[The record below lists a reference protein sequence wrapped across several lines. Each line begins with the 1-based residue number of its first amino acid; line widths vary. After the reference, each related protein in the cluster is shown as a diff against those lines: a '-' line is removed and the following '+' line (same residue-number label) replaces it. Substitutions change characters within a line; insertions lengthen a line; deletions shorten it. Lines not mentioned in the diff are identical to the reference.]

1 MSRKLFLFLLNFYF
15 LSVAAQQQIGQF
27 MAYGPE
33 TKYLSGFNYK
43 VYQSN
48 TGYLWIC
55 TMNGVVRFDGKRYN
69 NFFSDYL
76 NPNSPT
82 DNIVSD
88 VMEDK
93 NGHLW
98 IAGFSKGVSRYDQRT
113 GRFRKYPVLSSD
125 NNPIYGVNKIVNDS
139 ERDLWFATAGRG
151 IAKYDFVKDTF
162 DFFYQEPL
170 SATDGTQRGYNY
182 TTDIIP
188 DPYNTDQLWVA
199 TFHGLFLFNKST
211 GTFTHFPC
219 LNEDPAKDILINDL
233 ELLPNGTLWMGTWG
247 TGMKCFDIRQ
257 NKFCPK
263 TPATFSNIVYD
274 IKAVNDSV
282 LYAAC
287 LGKGLF
293 AYHIRT
299 DKAADITPVD
309 NAALSLTKRTEIQK
323 ISITPG
329 GGVFASGQFYL
340 YQQHPFYTRLKK
352 NIVFNGSDQ
361 SLQQLNGMVWHKKNR
376 QYWFN
381 SHEAIYS
388 MPASF
393 GAVKKYPASLG
404 TAPDNV
410 IYTIAVDKN
419 AAVWAT
425 ASVDGL
431 LKYSEENE
439 EFYKPRN
446 DIPLPDSV
454 IRDIRKINTDTAGNL
469 WLYGNKMIHYFDVVQ
484 HTTKSFPIQ
493 WDRHYKGRKNIVG
506 GELLVSPAGE
516 AWLLTQQGIFI
527 YNKKGFVKQVYK
539 TGTTQNDMAQQMV
552 MVGAFSN
559 KYKTFW
565 FSSGDGLQVMDYE
578 THAILANHTIADGL
592 PSMLIRGIVV
602 DSLSRIWVAT
612 SAGLGYFDPSKKIW
626 QTFNRF
632 DGLETDFLDGGI
644 YYTDNNM
651 LAIAQPNG
659 FSFYT
664 PEHILITAD
673 TPYLRI
679 TSIQVNNE
687 AYTDTVLPEFV
698 KQIELPYHQNNIII
712 EYAAMDWVYPAKTNY
727 RYRIEGIAGQDTW
740 IPNDEARLNLAGLQP
755 GKYVLHLRALG
766 SGGAWSN
773 EVVLPVLIHPPFW
786 RTAWFIGLVSL
797 LIFFSGWKLFQYRI
811 AQVKKLERMR
821 NNISQN
827 LHDDIGASLSNIG
840 ILNELARRNMNEQ
853 KDKATEYLD
862 RAAEDI
868 QHISE
873 TLGDIVW
880 NINPLFDNINNLFI
894 RMKRYA
900 ADMAEGKNIHC
911 EFEMPEDADLNLP
924 MDKRRDFYLLYKEAI
939 NNMVK
944 HSAAQHAWIS
954 IRLSA
959 SLLQLVIKD
968 NGKGFDESLLKEGN
982 GLSNMRQRALQLN
995 GKLKIDSLPDKGT
1008 SLQFSMPV

>member
-1 MSRKLFLFLLNFYF
+1 
-15 LSVAAQQQIGQF
+15 

-48 TGYLWIC
+48 TGYLWVC

-88 VMEDK
+88 VTEDK

-98 IAGFSKGVSRYDQRT
+98 IAGFSKGASRYNQRT
-113 GRFRKYPVLSSD
+113 GSFRKYPVLSSD
-125 NNPIYGVNKIVNDS
+125 NNPIYGINKIINDYQY
-139 ERDLWFATAGRG
+139 DLWFATAGRG
-151 IAKYDFVKDTF
+151 LARYNFVKDTF

-182 TTDIIP
+182 TTDIIQ

-199 TFHGLFLFNKST
+199 TFHGLFLFNKPT
-211 GTFTHFPC
+211 GKFTHFPC
-219 LNEDPAKDILINDL
+219 IDTDPAKDILINDL
-233 ELLPNGTLWMGTWG
+233 ELHQNGILWMGTWG
-247 TGMKCFDIRQ
+247 EGIKSFDIRKK
-257 NKFCPK
+257 KFTQKIFPG
-263 TPATFSNIVYD
+263 FSNIVYD

-293 AYHIRT
+293 AYNINT
-299 DKAADITPVD
+299 NTASDITPVD
-309 NAALSLTKRTEIQK
+309 NAALALTKRTEIQK
-323 ISITPG
+323 ISVTAG
-329 GGVFASGQFYL
+329 GGIFASGQFYL

-352 NIVFNGSDQ
+352 NIVFNDDDKQ
-361 SLQQLNGMVWHKKNR
+361 LRNLNGIVWDKKNQ

-381 SHEAIYS
+381 SHDAIYS
-388 MPASF
+388 MPAELSP
-393 GAVKKYPASLG
+393 VKIYITKLSK
-404 TAPDNV
+404 APYNL

-419 AAVWAT
+419 TSVWAT
-425 ASVDGL
+425 TSLDGL
-431 LKYSEENE
+431 LKYNKEKNG
-439 EFYKPRN
+439 FYKPEAG
-446 DIPLPDSV
+446 IPLPDSV
-454 IRDIRKINTDTAGNL
+454 LNTIRKINTDKEGNL
-469 WLYGNKMIHYFDVVQ
+469 WLYGNKVIRYFDVVQ
-484 HTTKSFPIQ
+484 NKTKSFPIQ
-493 WDRHYKGRKNIVG
+493 WDNTYNGQKNVVG

-527 YNKKGFVKQVYK
+527 YNKNGFVKQVYK
-539 TGTTQNDMAQQMV
+539 TGSTQDDMAQQMV
-552 MVGAFSN
+552 MVGAFSE
-559 KYKTFW
+559 KYKVFW
-565 FSSGDGLQVMDYE
+565 FSSGDGLQVMNYE
-578 THAILANHTIADGL
+578 THTVLANHTIADGL
-592 PSMLIRGIVV
+592 PSMLIRGIVI
-602 DSLSRIWVAT
+602 DSLNRVWVAT
-612 SAGLGYFDPSKKIW
+612 SAGLGYFDPLKKIW

-644 YYTDNNM
+644 YYTGNNM
-651 LAIAQPNG
+651 LAIAQSGG
-659 FSFYT
+659 FSLYK
-664 PEHILITAD
+664 PENILIAED

-679 TSIQVNNE
+679 TSIQVNNQ

-698 KQIELPYHQNNIII
+698 KQVELPYNKNNIII

-755 GKYVLHLRALG
+755 GKYTLHLRALG

-773 EVVLPVLIHPPFW
+773 EVVLPILIHPPFW
-786 RTAWFIGLVSL
+786 RTVWFIGLVSL

-880 NINPLFDNINNLFI
+880 NINPMFDNINNLFI

-911 EFEMPEDADLNLP
+911 VFEMPEDADLNLP

-944 HSAAQHAWIS
+944 HSSAQHAWIS

-959 SLLQLVIKD
+959 SQLNLLIKD
-968 NGKGFDESLLKEGN
+968 DGKGFDESLLKEGN
-982 GLSNMRQRALQLN
+982 GLSNMRQRAQQLN
-995 GKLKIDSLPDKGT
+995 GKLKIDSLPGNGT
-1008 SLQFSMPV
+1008 ALEFSMPV